1 MAIELV
7 VESLTITY
15 GSRLAVDDVS
25 FTVGAQECVALIG
38 PNGAG
43 KSSTLKALVGIERPR
58 RGSISYGGTELV
70 GRTPRQIAG
79 IGLTLCPEGR
89 HLFPAMSVHDNLLMG
104 ATGTDLSR
112 HEISRQVSEMEERF
126 PILGQRRKQFA
137 GTLSGGEQ
145 QMVAIARALM
155 AQPNLLILDEPS
167 LGLAPLLVEQVLDI
181 ARSVVD
187 SGCSVLIS
195 EQNVEATLEMCD
207 RAYVFEAGT
216 IVTSGTATELSHD
229 RQLLAAFLGLDVEVT
244 A

>member
-1 MAIELV
+1 MSSDLV
-7 VESLTITY
+7 VEGLTVTY

-25 FTVGAQECVALIG
+25 FHVGARECVALIG

-43 KSSTLKALVGIERPR
+43 KSSTLKALVGIEKPR
-58 RGSISYGGTELV
+58 RGSIRYGDTELV
-70 GRTPRQIAG
+70 GKTPRQVAA

-89 HLFPAMSVHDNLLMG
+89 HLFPAMTVHDNLLMG
-104 ATGTDLSR
+104 ATGTGLSR
-112 HEISRQVSEMEERF
+112 HEVSRQVVEMEDRF
-126 PILGQRRKQFA
+126 PVLGQRRKQLA

-155 AQPNLLILDEPS
+155 AQPRLLILDEPS

-216 IVTSGTATELSHD
+216 ITTSGSAAELSND
-229 RQLLAAFLGLDVEVT
+229 RQLLAAFLGLDLETT